1 MGFET
6 QLDSERWLRQQSG
19 VIHELFEKA
28 ATELQGAGVRLLL
41 GSAPPTSE
49 DLDCG
54 KRIALRPLRFTG
66 IKNNESLSLSLMA
79 TIRRG
84 PPRYVVVLGVSGELT
99 YQAVQKLVLKHE
111 DIWDK
116 TYLRTGLWIG
126 EGANTNLLRNVSQIR
141 ESTCDKL
148 CITGVFLH
156 SDMSRTI
163 QQGVMVMGVLYRSI
177 LDELSDA
184 GKMGRLYAQMNNCL
198 EHATPRFQRIIR
210 P

>member
-6 QLDSERWLRQQSG
+6 QLDLERWLRQQSG

-28 ATELQGAGVRLLL
+28 GTELQGAGVRLLL
-41 GSAPPTSE
+41 GSAPPTPE
-49 DLDCG
+49 DLDYA
-54 KRIALRPLRFTG
+54 KRITLLPLRFASL
-66 IKNNESLSLSLMA
+66 KSDESLSLSLMA
-79 TIRRG
+79 TIRKG
-84 PPRYVVVLGVSGELT
+84 PPRYVVVLEVSGEST
-99 YQAVQKLVLKHE
+99 CQAVRKLVLKHE

-116 TYLRTGLWIG
+116 TYLKTGLWIG
-126 EGANTNLLRNVSQIR
+126 EGANISLLRNVSQIK

-184 GKMGRLYAQMNNCL
+184 GKMARLCAQLSNCL
-198 EHATPRFQRIIR
+198 ENATPRFQRIIR